1 MNGELTCGPLK
12 KALIFF
18 ALPLFLSQLFQTLYN
33 TADTVII
40 GYTLG
45 STSLAAVGSV
55 AALFELI
62 VGFCTGFSQ
71 GLAIIGAQKFGAG
84 DLKGFRRAL
93 ALSIVLSILVSMTIS
108 ILFLFGMES
117 VLRLLQTPPE
127 LFDQAR
133 KYISVITLGLIITM
147 LYNLAAAFLRAAG
160 DSKTPL
166 VILLI
171 SSVINIALDFQF
183 IVQFHMGVAGTAWA
197 TLCAQLIS
205 LILCVIWVIW
215 KKPDLSVHFSDF
227 RFRSSMLSNL
237 LKMGFSMALMSSI
250 VSCGTLIL
258 QTGINPMG
266 TQIIAGHT
274 AARKLISILN
284 LPVSSLMMALSSF
297 AAQNVGAGEYE
308 RAEQGIAF
316 SNRLGLYYGI
326 TLTVLIFLSS
336 RTLVQAISGSTD
348 PAVLDI
354 GSLYLN
360 TNIPFFFILA
370 ILLNLRTSLQS
381 MSMTLIPILSSVI
394 ELAGKMLFTFLVVP
408 FTGYYGICAVEPFVW
423 TVMGLFLSY
432 FYLRNRLFKSH
443 GITAHI
449 YR

>member
-1 MNGELTCGPLK
+1 
-12 KALIFF
+12 
-18 ALPLFLSQLFQTLYN
+18 
-33 TADTVII
+33 
-40 GYTLG
+40 
-45 STSLAAVGSV
+45 
-55 AALFELI
+55 
-62 VGFCTGFSQ
+62 
-71 GLAIIGAQKFGAG
+71 
-84 DLKGFRRAL
+84 
-93 ALSIVLSILVSMTIS
+93 
-108 ILFLFGMES
+108 
-117 VLRLLQTPPE
+117 
-127 LFDQAR
+127 
-133 KYISVITLGLIITM
+133 
-147 LYNLAAAFLRAAG
+147 
-160 DSKTPL
+160 
-166 VILLI
+166 
-171 SSVINIALDFQF
+171 
-183 IVQFHMGVAGTAWA
+183 
-197 TLCAQLIS
+197 
-205 LILCVIWVIW
+205 
-215 KKPDLSVHFSDF
+215 
-227 RFRSSMLSNL
+227 MLSNL

-336 RTLVQAISGSTD
+336 RTPVQAISGSTD

-394 ELAGKMLFTFLVVP
+394 ELAGKMLFTFWS
-408 FTGYYGICAVEPFVW
+408 FR
-423 TVMGLFLSY
+423 
-432 FYLRNRLFKSH
+432 LRATTESARWNRLSGRSWLCF
-443 GITAHI
+443 
-449 YR
+449 